1 MKRAVVKIILKLQA
15 YKFNQQ
21 ILRNQHA
28 KQHIEDFSVNIKDND
43 SDFSYC
49 GESYY
54 QEEDDSNN
62 SLDTLSAVSEESD
75 SSVEKI
81 KLNVNVENTEIS
93 EDVLG
98 KDEKEI
104 RTFDA
109 GTPLKKTRTKMHA
122 LSHQEL
128 GDASLTSQ
136 MQQSK
141 DLPEM
146 INQDSRESLPN

>member
-1 MKRAVVKIILKLQA
+1 M
-15 YKFNQQ
+15 
-21 ILRNQHA
+21 
-28 KQHIEDFSVNIKDND
+28 DIKDND

-81 KLNVNVENTEIS
+81 NLNVNVENTEIS